1 MAKSK
6 SKSKTSVKLEKKAE
20 ILTVSGKRKT
30 AIAKATIKAGTGIIK
45 VNKKPLEIY
54 PYFQRLTLLE
64 PIRIAQE
71 TLKELPYDIAVV
83 VTGGGV
89 EAQAEAARLSIAK
102 ALVAFTKSAEL
113 KNAFNAYDWSL
124 LVADVRRK
132 EAYKPGDSRARA
144 ARQKSYR

>member
-1 MAKSK
+1 MAKK
-6 SKSKTSVKLEKKAE
+6 PKVKTAVKKPES
-20 ILTVSGKRKT
+20 LTVSGKRKT
-30 AIAKATIKAGTGIIK
+30 AIAKATINAGTGIIK

-83 VTGGGV
+83 VKGGGV
-89 EAQAEAARLSIAK
+89 EAQAEAARLAIAK
-102 ALVAFTKSAEL
+102 SLVAFTKSPEL
-113 KNAFNAYDWSL
+113 RSAYLAYDRNM

>member
-1 MAKSK
+1 M
-6 SKSKTSVKLEKKAE
+6 KKAKD
-20 ILTVSGKRKT
+20 IPKPKLNLTVSGKRKT
-30 AIAKATIKAGTGIIK
+30 AIAKATINAGTGIIK

-54 PYFQRLTLLE
+54 PYFQKLTLLE

-71 TLKELPYDIAVV
+71 IFKDLPYNISVIV
-83 VTGGGV
+83 SGGGV
-89 EAQAEAARLSIAK
+89 EAQAEAARLAIAK
-102 ALVAFTKSAEL
+102 SLVAFTKSAEL
-113 KNAFNAYDWSL
+113 KSAYLAYDRNM